1 MDEITQVNDQVTRK
15 TRGMKNFLK
24 LSLLLAIVSVTASC
38 KKDDNE
44 IEVQAHDQNQMMSIM
59 HQMMSKMD
67 TMKMTKDPDND
78 FAVMMRMHH
87 QGAIDMANLELK
99 SGSDATMKQMA
110 QSIITSQQAEITQLT
125 AFLSSHPP
133 HTSDPDFDMMLMNN
147 MKKSGK
153 QADLQIINGDIDHD
167 FAILMIGHHQSA
179 VENSRLELIHG
190 KEQSMKTMATNII
203 DEQMKEIDQ
212 LQDWLLARGN
222 K

>member
-1 MDEITQVNDQVTRK
+1 
-15 TRGMKNFLK
+15 MKNFLK
-24 LSLLLAIVSVTASC
+24 LITLSAILAVMSACS
-38 KKDDNE
+38 KDDDK
-44 IEVQAHDQNQMMSIM
+44 IKIQDHDQNQMMGIM
-59 HQMMSKMD
+59 HQMMAKMD

-78 FAVMMRMHH
+78 FAMMMRMHH

-110 QSIITSQQAEITQLT
+110 QQIITSQQAEITQLS
-125 AFLSSHPP
+125 AFLKSHPP
-133 HTSDPDFDMMLMNN
+133 HGNDPDFDMMLMDN

-190 KEQSMKTMATNII
+190 HEQSMKTMATNII
-203 DEQMKEIDQ
+203 DDQMKEIDQ
-212 LQDWLLARGN
+212 FQDWLLARDN

>member
-1 MDEITQVNDQVTRK
+1 
-15 TRGMKNFLK
+15 MKNYLK
-24 LSLLLAIVSVTASC
+24 FIVLSAIVAVMSACS
-38 KKDDNE
+38 KDDNE
-44 IEVQAHDQNQMMSIM
+44 IKVQDHDQNPMMTIM
-59 HQMMSKMD
+59 HQMMAKMD

-78 FAVMMRMHH
+78 FAMMMRMHH

-110 QSIITSQQAEITQLT
+110 QTIIASQQAEITQLT
-125 AFLSSHPP
+125 AFLKSHAP
-133 HTSDPDFDMMLMNN
+133 HTSDPDFDMMQMDN

-190 KEQSMKTMATNII
+190 QEQSMKTMATNII
-203 DEQMKEIDQ
+203 NDQMKEIGQ
-212 LQDWLLARGN
+212 FQDWLLARGN

>member
-1 MDEITQVNDQVTRK
+1 
-15 TRGMKNFLK
+15 MKNLIKIAFVLVI
-24 LSLLLAIVSVTASC
+24 AGTFAAC
-38 KKDDNE
+38 KKNDNE
-44 IEVQAHDQNQMMSIM
+44 IKVQSHDQNQMMAIM
-59 HQMMSKMD
+59 HQMMAKMD

-78 FAVMMRMHH
+78 FAMMMRMHH
-87 QGAIDMANLELK
+87 MGAIDMANLELK

-110 QSIITSQQAEITQLT
+110 QSIITGQQAEITQLT
-125 AFLSSHPP
+125 TFLASHPP
-133 HTSDPDFDMMLMNN
+133 HASDSDFDMMLMDN
-147 MKKSGK
+147 MKKSAK

-190 KEQSMKTMATNII
+190 QEQSMKTMATKII

-212 LQDWLLARGN
+212 FQDWLLARGN

>member
-1 MDEITQVNDQVTRK
+1 
-15 TRGMKNFLK
+15 MKNVIK
-24 LSLLLAIVSVTASC
+24 LSLAFVIVSVFAAC
-38 KKDDNE
+38 KKDNDKIN
-44 IEVQAHDQNQMMSIM
+44 IQSHDQNKMMGIM
-59 HQMMSKMD
+59 HQMMAKMD

-78 FAVMMRMHH
+78 FALMMRMHH

-125 AFLSSHPP
+125 AFLKSHPP
-133 HTSDPDFDMMLMNN
+133 HLNDPDFDMMIMDN
-147 MKKSGK
+147 MSKSGK

-179 VENSRLELIHG
+179 VENSRLELLHG
-190 KEQSMKTMATNII
+190 QEPSMKVMATNII
-203 DEQMKEIDQ
+203 DAQLKEIDQ
-212 LQDWLLARGN
+212 FQSWLLARGN

>member
-1 MDEITQVNDQVTRK
+1 
-15 TRGMKNFLK
+15 MKNVIK
-24 LSLLLAIVSVTASC
+24 LTWLLVIAGFFAACT
-38 KKDDNE
+38 KDNNE
-44 IEVQAHDQNQMMSIM
+44 IKIQNHDQDQMMSIM

-78 FAVMMRMHH
+78 FAMMMRMHH

-110 QSIITSQQAEITQLT
+110 QSIMTSQQAEITQLT
-125 AFLSSHPP
+125 AFLASHPP
-133 HTSDPDFDMMLMNN
+133 HTNDPDFDTMQMDN
-147 MKKSGK
+147 MKKAGK

-179 VENSRLELIHG
+179 IENARLELLHG
-190 KEQSMKTMATNII
+190 QEQRMKTMATNII
-203 DEQMKEIDQ
+203 DAQMKEIDQ
-212 LQDWLLARGN
+212 FQDWLLARGN

>member
-1 MDEITQVNDQVTRK
+1 
-15 TRGMKNFLK
+15 MKNVIK
-24 LSLLLAIVSVTASC
+24 LTWLLVIAGFFAAC
-38 KKDDNE
+38 KKDNNE
-44 IEVQAHDQNQMMSIM
+44 IKIQNHDQDQMMSIM
-59 HQMMSKMD
+59 HQMMAKMD

-78 FAVMMRMHH
+78 FAMMMRMHH

-125 AFLSSHPP
+125 AFLASHPP
-133 HTSDPDFDMMLMNN
+133 HTNDPDFDMMQMDN
-147 MKKSGK
+147 MKKAAK

-179 VENSRLELIHG
+179 IENARLELLHG
-190 KEQSMKTMATNII
+190 QEQRMKTMATNIV
-203 DEQMKEIDQ
+203 DAQMKEIDQ
-212 LQDWLLARGN
+212 FQDWLLARGN

>member
-1 MDEITQVNDQVTRK
+1 
-15 TRGMKNFLK
+15 MKNLLK
-24 LSLLLAIVSVTASC
+24 CSLLLAIVGIMASC
-38 KKDDNE
+38 KKDNNE
-44 IEVQAHDQNQMMSIM
+44 IKIQSHDQNQMMAIM

-67 TMKMTKDPDND
+67 TMKLTKDPDND
-78 FAVMMRMHH
+78 FAMMMRMHH

-125 AFLSSHPP
+125 AFLASHPP
-133 HTSDPDFDMMLMNN
+133 HTNDPDFDMMQMDN
-147 MKKSGK
+147 MKKAGK

-179 VENSRLELIHG
+179 VENARLELLHG
-190 KEQSMKTMATNII
+190 QEQSMKTMATNII
-203 DEQMKEIDQ
+203 DEQMKEIGKF
-212 LQDWLLARGN
+212 LDWLLARGN

>member
-1 MDEITQVNDQVTRK
+1 
-15 TRGMKNFLK
+15 MKNVIK
-24 LSLLLAIVSVTASC
+24 LTWLLVIAGFFAACT
-38 KKDDNE
+38 KDNNE
-44 IEVQAHDQNQMMSIM
+44 IKIQNHDQDQMMSIM

-78 FAVMMRMHH
+78 FAMMMRMHH

-110 QSIITSQQAEITQLT
+110 QSIMTSQQAEITQLT
-125 AFLSSHPP
+125 AFLASHPP
-133 HTSDPDFDMMLMNN
+133 HTNDPDFDTMLMDN
-147 MKKSGK
+147 MKKAGK

-179 VENSRLELIHG
+179 IENARLELLHG
-190 KEQSMKTMATNII
+190 QEQRMKTMATNII
-203 DEQMKEIDQ
+203 DAQMKEIDQ
-212 LQDWLLARGN
+212 FQDWLLARGN

>member
-1 MDEITQVNDQVTRK
+1 
-15 TRGMKNFLK
+15 MKNVIK
-24 LSLLLAIVSVTASC
+24 LTWLLVIAGFFAACT
-38 KKDDNE
+38 KDNNE
-44 IEVQAHDQNQMMSIM
+44 IKIQNHDQDQMMSIM

-78 FAVMMRMHH
+78 FAMMMRMHH

-110 QSIITSQQAEITQLT
+110 QSIMTSQQAEITQLT
-125 AFLSSHPP
+125 AFLASHPP
-133 HTSDPDFDMMLMNN
+133 HTNDPNFDTMQMDN
-147 MKKSGK
+147 MKKAGK

-179 VENSRLELIHG
+179 IENARLELLHG
-190 KEQSMKTMATNII
+190 QEQRMKTMATNII
-203 DEQMKEIDQ
+203 DAQMKEIDQ
-212 LQDWLLARGN
+212 FQDWLLARGN

>member
-1 MDEITQVNDQVTRK
+1 
-15 TRGMKNFLK
+15 MKNIIK
-24 LSLLLAIVSVTASC
+24 LALVLAVASVFAACS
-38 KKDDNE
+38 KNDDK
-44 IEVQAHDQNQMMSIM
+44 IKIQSHDQNQMMGIM
-59 HQMMSKMD
+59 HEMMAKMD

-78 FAVMMRMHH
+78 FAMMMRMHH

-110 QSIITSQQAEITQLT
+110 QSIIQSQQAEITQLT
-125 AFLSSHPP
+125 AFLASHPP
-133 HTSDPDFDMMLMNN
+133 HGNDPDFDMMLMDN

-190 KEQSMKTMATNII
+190 QEQSMKTMATNII
-203 DEQMKEIDQ
+203 DAQMKEIGQ
-212 LQDWLLARGN
+212 FQDWLLARGN